1 MSAELSCLH
10 EKVMPKCS
18 LSYLKILISANNPSF
33 SQNSFLYLL
42 SNGDQDYTSNRQ
54 RMHRFRSRYTFFRF
68 LLTTARIPGQSGRG
82 KTSLLNAVLGFVPL
96 KAGSITVNG
105 ILLEKGTIDQIR
117 RQVAWIP
124 QELALPS
131 EWVKEMVQLPFNL
144 KANRNTPFS
153 LDKLF
158 ACFDELGLEEE
169 LYDKRVNEI
178 SGGQRQ
184 RIMIAVATL
193 MQKLLLIVDEPTSA
207 LDSDSTDKVLA
218 FFRKRMREGSAI
230 LAVSHDQGF
239 AQGCNQMIT
248 L

>member
-1 MSAELSCLH
+1 
-10 EKVMPKCS
+10 
-18 LSYLKILISANNPSF
+18 
-33 SQNSFLYLL
+33 
-42 SNGDQDYTSNRQ
+42 
-54 RMHRFRSRYTFFRF
+54 
-68 LLTTARIPGQSGRG
+68 
-82 KTSLLNAVLGFVPL
+82 LLNAVLGFVPL

-144 KANRNTPFS
+144 KANRNPPFS

-193 MQKLLLIVDEPTSA
+193 MQKPLLIVDEPTSA

-230 LAVSHDQGF
+230 LAVSPAQGF
-239 AQGCNQMIT
+239 AQRCHQMIT